1 MKNKVSISLL
11 VQLLGKGALLFAV
24 YGAAA
29 LASELRSSM
38 SFSVSPL
45 EIKGLTDSE
54 NPPPPSL
61 ASYAAIENRNIFALK
76 EAEQN
81 AAVQAAVPAKN
92 LKLRLVATHS
102 TPGSP
107 PFAIIENSD
116 GKKEQKIFDID
127 SSIFG
132 GGKLVEVLPA
142 SVKIDVGGKIEELK
156 LERNKSAG
164 GTNNADTTDNVSEQE
179 DFTVAEAELQEAM
192 ANLPQLLSQARAVP
206 YFRAGKSIGM
216 RLFAIRRGSL
226 YEKLGLKNGDI
237 LKTVN
242 DNSLSDPSQA
252 LKLFEDL
259 KSERSINV
267 IVERMGEDR
276 ELRYAIQ

>member
-1 MKNKVSISLL
+1 
-11 VQLLGKGALLFAV
+11 
-24 YGAAA
+24 
-29 LASELRSSM
+29 M
-38 SFSVSPL
+38 SFSVPPL

-54 NPPPPSL
+54 NPPPPPSL

-76 EAEQN
+76 KAEQTST
-81 AAVQAAVPAKN
+81 VEAAVPAKN

-102 TPGSP
+102 TPGAP
-107 PFAIIENSD
+107 PFAIIENSE
-116 GKKEQKIFDID
+116 GKKEQKIFDLN
-127 SSIFG
+127 SSVFG

-142 SVKIDVGGKIEELK
+142 SAKIDIGGKIEELK
-156 LERNKSAG
+156 LEMHKASGTAG
-164 GTNNADTTDNVSEQE
+164 GTNTTDNVSEQE

-242 DNSLSDPSQA
+242 ENSLSDPSQA